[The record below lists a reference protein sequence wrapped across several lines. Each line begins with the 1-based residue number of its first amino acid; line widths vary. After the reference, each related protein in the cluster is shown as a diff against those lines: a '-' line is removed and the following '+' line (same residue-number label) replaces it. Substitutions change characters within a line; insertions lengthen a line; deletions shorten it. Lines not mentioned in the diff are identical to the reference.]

1 MLFAGNVLNS
11 RFKMFRIDSEGD
23 FKDRHIFLVIESVE
37 SIPGPARPVP
47 HSWPNIWSCGG
58 WWSRREGHSSG
69 EYEFPDNIIWNCFG

>member
-37 SIPGPARPVP
+37 SIPRASPPCTTFLAKRLELRWVVD
-47 HSWPNIWSCGG
+47 S
-58 WWSRREGHSSG
+58 EGRT
-69 EYEFPDNIIWNCFG
+69 FIR